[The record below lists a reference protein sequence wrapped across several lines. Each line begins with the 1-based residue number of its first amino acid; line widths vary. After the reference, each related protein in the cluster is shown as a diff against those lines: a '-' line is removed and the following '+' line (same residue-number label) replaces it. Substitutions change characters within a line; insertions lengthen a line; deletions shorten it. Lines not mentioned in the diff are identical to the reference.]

1 MKRNKKYFET
11 DELQKDLKSR
21 SIRGGF
27 VTGSAQ
33 ALKFILNIGSTM
45 VLARLLTPAD
55 YGLISMVSA
64 LIGFVSLFK
73 DLGLSM
79 ATVQR
84 KDLEQNQVSMLFW
97 INCAI
102 SIVLMFLTMMI
113 SSAVADFYKEPRVA
127 GITNALAFAF
137 LFGGITVQHQAL
149 LRRKMKYFALAT
161 VDVLSIFV
169 SVIIA
174 IALAWYGAGYWA
186 LVLMQVAFAICNAIG
201 VWVACDWRPS
211 RPVMDSSVR
220 SMLNFGGNLTG
231 SNILHYLSRNL
242 DNILIGRAWGPKQ
255 LGMYAKA
262 YQLLLMPLAQV
273 NAPITNVA
281 IPTLSSLQNDENRF
295 RRYYCTA
302 LKMIAYLTCPLI
314 MGMAALS
321 DEIIYVV
328 LGDQWSGAAKIF
340 KVLAFAALFQP
351 LLSTIG
357 WIYISLG
364 QTDRILKWSLVTVPA
379 CVAVFFIGLPWGA
392 YGVAVSYTI
401 YYLLMVFPNFMYAI
415 AESPVRITDV
425 IDSVWRPLTIGF
437 FIYAAVL
444 YVKYVFD
451 GSSQLFVMAFSI
463 LISLT
468 VFGVSIMAW
477 PKAKHET
484 SELIDAIK
492 LIRSGKYSPAQA

>member
-1 MKRNKKYFET
+1 
-11 DELQKDLKSR
+11 
-21 SIRGGF
+21 
-27 VTGSAQ
+27 
-33 ALKFILNIGSTM
+33 
-45 VLARLLTPAD
+45 
-55 YGLISMVSA
+55 
-64 LIGFVSLFK
+64 
-73 DLGLSM
+73 
-79 ATVQR
+79 
-84 KDLEQNQVSMLFW
+84 
-97 INCAI
+97 
-102 SIVLMFLTMMI
+102 
-113 SSAVADFYKEPRVA
+113 
-127 GITNALAFAF
+127 
-137 LFGGITVQHQAL
+137 
-149 LRRKMKYFALAT
+149 
-161 VDVLSIFV
+161 
-169 SVIIA
+169 
-174 IALAWYGAGYWA
+174 
-186 LVLMQVAFAICNAIG
+186 
-201 VWVACDWRPS
+201 
-211 RPVMDSSVR
+211 
-220 SMLNFGGNLTG
+220 
-231 SNILHYLSRNL
+231 
-242 DNILIGRAWGPKQ
+242 
-255 LGMYAKA
+255 
-262 YQLLLMPLAQV
+262 
-273 NAPITNVA
+273 
-281 IPTLSSLQNDENRF
+281 
-295 RRYYCTA
+295 
-302 LKMIAYLTCPLI
+302 LTCPLI

-451 GSSQLFVMAFSI
+451 GFSQLFVMAFSV
-463 LISLT
+463 LISLA
-468 VFGVSIMAW
+468 VFGVSILAW